1 MTCHTV
7 IPYQLNPLLCLCATV
22 FLFASRL
29 SVNHQSAQSAN
40 MAQLA
45 NMMSGLS
52 IDQMGSPSPASR
64 TQKSSAPANGNRL
77 PMAMKKYM
85 NPDLVRPPNAS
96 LAAHHSS
103 GSTSANNGA
112 RGPLLKLAGLNV
124 ESPPRNGKFSSP
136 KGKGKS
142 SLGVHTAHGIHGPAH
157 STTNRA
163 MASAISAHPVHPTA
177 ATAVRKVEKAD
188 GGIGKY
194 DGGLEL
200 DEANSQAVTGESAK
214 LLEMDSGAGG
224 A

>member
-1 MTCHTV
+1 
-7 IPYQLNPLLCLCATV
+7 
-22 FLFASRL
+22 
-29 SVNHQSAQSAN
+29 

-52 IDQMGSPSPASR
+52 IDPAASPSPASR
-64 TQKSSAPANGNRL
+64 TQKPATTTQAQGGNRL

-85 NPDLVRPPNAS
+85 NPDLVRPPNAA
-96 LAAHHSS
+96 LANHHQSAS
-103 GSTSANNGA
+103 GSSSANA
-112 RGPLLKLAGLNV
+112 AIRGPLLKLAGINV
-124 ESPPRNGKFSSP
+124 ESPPRNGKFASP

-142 SLGVHTAHGIHGPAH
+142 SIGVHTAHGIHGPAH

-163 MASAISAHPVHPTA
+163 MASAINAHPVHPTA
-177 ATAVRKVEKAD
+177 GSASGAVRKVEKSD

-200 DEANSQAVTGESAK
+200 DEANSAAVTGESAK

>member
-1 MTCHTV
+1 MT
-7 IPYQLNPLLCLCATV
+7 
-22 FLFASRL
+22 
-29 SVNHQSAQSAN
+29 
-40 MAQLA
+40 
-45 NMMSGLS
+45 
-52 IDQMGSPSPASR
+52 
-64 TQKSSAPANGNRL
+64 
-77 PMAMKKYM
+77 MKKYM
-85 NPDLVRPPNAS
+85 NPDLVRPPNTG
-96 LAAHHSS
+96 LANHHSS
-103 GSTSANNGA
+103 ASSSSANPGA

-142 SLGVHTAHGIHGPAH
+142 SIGVHTAHGIHGPAH

-163 MASAISAHPVHPTA
+163 MASAINAHPVHPTA
-177 ATAVRKVEKAD
+177 VGGAVKKVEKPDA
-188 GGIGKY
+188 GIGKY